1 MSFTT
6 WGQTATHST
15 TVSASPAPTTTS
27 CTVASAGSFR
37 EGMAVYFDVSGTPT
51 RTFLTGITGNA
62 LTFSPALSSAP
73 DVAGDA
79 VSYHQPIFND
89 KLDESSLWREA
100 TTTSLRAVDTT
111 GMPDGT
117 RVIVE
122 DLGIYRLD
130 TAGAG
135 TDDDHKIIDPT
146 TGPGR
151 WFLEVFGPEWVQD
164 TNWISSFPTA
174 DGANYQHLATN
185 GAGAISFQSPA
196 NGPQKFTQAS
206 HGFAAKDM
214 IRHNGTDWVKA
225 QGDTIVKCTGTWLV
239 MSVSGNDFYAVKSG
253 RVTVAGHGLTAG
265 TLYYLSAAT
274 AGALTTTKP
283 VGDTTTPLG
292 FFLPA
297 VYVESSSVLHVLG
310 QQYPTFNPILAQ
322 YINATGSDVNS
333 VTFSNLDLNAYGGAV
348 GFEIGVG
355 SATNGG
361 TGRFKARINGSTSSS
376 YDSVANYDSGSA
388 WAREAV
394 ASGDYWLAGY
404 VSSFAAFDEPMQVN
418 GKITL
423 SNVSNSAAYPIMTT
437 DFNHKT
443 GQGIA
448 RGRYTSTV
456 TNITS
461 LTFGVEGTINWRAS
475 KSHYANLLWNGKI
488 S

>member
-1 MSFTT
+1 MTFTT

-15 TVSASPAPTTTS
+15 TVSASPTPTTTS
-27 CTVASAGSFR
+27 CTVADVGSFR

-89 KLDESSLWREA
+89 KLNESALWREA

-135 TDDDHKIIDPT
+135 SDDDHKIIDPT

-151 WFLEVFGPEWVQD
+151 WFLEVFGPSWVQD
-164 TNWISSFPTA
+164 TNWISSFPTS

-185 GAGAISFQSPA
+185 GAGVISFQSPA

-214 IRHNGTDWVKA
+214 IRENGSGSWVKA
-225 QGDTIVKCTGTWLV
+225 QGDTIVKSTGTWMV
-239 MSVSGNDFYAVKSG
+239 MSVSGNDFIAVKSG

-265 TLYYLSAAT
+265 SLYYLSAGT
-274 AGALTTTKP
+274 SGLLTTTKP

-310 QQYPTFNPILAQ
+310 QQYPTINRTLAE
-322 YINATGSDVNS
+322 YINTSGSNISDID
-333 VTFSNLDLNAYGGAV
+333 FANLSLLSCGGSV
-348 GFEIGVG
+348 GFEFSALTTANSGGFYAAAQINNSSSIYYNYKFIYDDGSAIQRHSSVSQSNGLIVYGGSNSIGLTVSANGTIKMCGRNGANIGV
-355 SATNGG
+355 
-361 TGRFKARINGSTSSS
+361 SSNCAYES
-376 YDSVANYDSGSA
+376 PL
-388 WAREAV
+388 
-394 ASGDYWLAGY
+394 ASGNGY
-404 VSSFAAFDEPMQVN
+404 CQYN
-418 GKITL
+418 
-423 SNVSNSAAYPIMTT
+423 
-437 DFNHKT
+437 
-443 GQGIA
+443 
-448 RGRYTSTV
+448 
-456 TNITS
+456 
-461 LTFGVEGTINWRAS
+461 FGVSDITRIRFIFSFLALDYPLRQS
-475 KSHYANLLWNGKI
+475 IRLLWDGPA

>member
-1 MSFTT
+1 MTFTT

-89 KLDESSLWREA
+89 KLNESALWREA

-151 WFLEVFGPEWVQD
+151 WFLEVFGPKWVQD
-164 TNWISSFPTA
+164 TNWITAFPTT

-185 GAGAISFQSPA
+185 GAGVISFQSPA

-265 TLYYLSAAT
+265 TLYYLSAGT

-310 QQYPTFNPILAQ
+310 QQYPTFNRILAR
-322 YINATGSDVNS
+322 YVNTGFEAGT
-333 VTFSNLDLNAYGGAV
+333 VTFSNLDVNSYGGSV
-348 GFEIGVG
+348 EFEIGVA
-355 SATNGG
+355 SATNSGG
-361 TGRFKARINGSTSSS
+361 GGEFGCAINGITTG
-376 YDSVANYDSGSA
+376 YDFAANFDSGSA
-388 WAREAV
+388 WTRHALTSQSSWVIAKT
-394 ASGDYWLAGY
+394 A
-404 VSSFAAFDEPMQVN
+404 SFANFEEPVTIN
-418 GKITL
+418 GKISL
-423 SNVSNSAAYPIMTT
+423 T
-437 DFNHKT
+437 DLD
-443 GQGIA
+443 G
-448 RGRYTSTV
+448 TSTAPMV
-456 TNITS
+456 FSNFSHRTGMGISRGQNGAVANITS
-461 LTFGVEGTINWRAS
+461 ITFQGTGSITFRAS
-475 KSHYANLLWNGKI
+475 ASHYANLLWNGKI